1 MDYNTG
7 GMPDMLGGPGMQI
20 TGKWYN
26 KRTGQTISVRDSYFD
41 SDGLQVMTSHGN
53 MISGEEFARD
63 YIQCD
68 DTVYDQNGNPTTE
81 HEEVDYESMFG
92 GHLSTSITPESAKF
106 VPETELTQRLQPQ
119 TMKTESP
126 ALAKLFSKLEDFP
139 RLDVNV
145 IWDNIPISELKML
158 KNIFDIS
165 NEEIAEYIY
174 DNYCTDVEIKKAIS
188 DAIQRM
194 I

>member
-1 MDYNTG
+1 
-7 GMPDMLGGPGMQI
+7 
-20 TGKWYN
+20 
-26 KRTGQTISVRDSYFD
+26 
-41 SDGLQVMTSHGN
+41 
-53 MISGEEFARD
+53 
-63 YIQCD
+63 
-68 DTVYDQNGNPTTE
+68 
-81 HEEVDYESMFG
+81 
-92 GHLSTSITPESAKF
+92 
-106 VPETELTQRLQPQ
+106 
-119 TMKTESP
+119 
-126 ALAKLFSKLEDFP
+126 LEDFP

>member
-1 MDYNTG
+1 
-7 GMPDMLGGPGMQI
+7 MLGGPGMQI

-41 SDGLQVMTSHGN
+41 SDGLQVMTSQGN

-68 DTVYDQNGNPTTE
+68 DTVYDQNGNPTE
-81 HEEVDYESMFG
+81 AHEEVDYESMFG
-92 GHLSTSITPESAKF
+92 GHLSSSITPEATKF

-119 TMKTESP
+119 TMKTENP